1 MAQIE
6 KWLKEEHIL
15 GCSYSGGGGGGGVEN
30 SFRSKKLSKK
40 VPQRGLGVAQ
50 LEKIRLEEQQKKEAA
65 NQPKPSEN
73 SSLREGGIR
82 YILLRKR
89 FRRQRYPPP
98 TSPESDFPDVE
109 DKAEPQCPPGLR
121 QYETMVVL
129 RPDMSEDERLA
140 FTQKYE
146 ELLVGGGAM
155 YVEVLN
161 RGVIPLAYGIRK
173 KNKAGESNTYLDG
186 IYLLFTYFTKPE
198 SMSILGETLLAD
210 DNVIRS
216 SSFKIRKRKLF

>member
-1 MAQIE
+1 MAASSITSSALTIPRPPLTSSESLQTFFIPN
-6 KWLKEEHIL
+6 
-15 GCSYSGGGGGGGVEN
+15 N
-30 SFRSKKLSKK
+30 SFNMR
-40 VPQRGLGVAQ
+40 
-50 LEKIRLEEQQKKEAA
+50 
-65 NQPKPSEN
+65 
-73 SSLREGGIR
+73 
-82 YILLRKR
+82 RKTLNR
-89 FRRQRYPPP
+89 TPALKAEFDISFFERDLQGNDGSTTPIIPG
-98 TSPESDFPDVE
+98 SGFPDVE
-109 DKAEPQCPPGLR
+109 GKEEPQCPPGLR

-146 ELLVGGGAM
+146 ELLVAGGGM
-155 YVEVLN
+155 YVEVFN

-198 SMSILGETLLAD
+198 SLSTFGETLLAD
-210 DNVIRS
+210 DDVIRS

>member
-1 MAQIE
+1 MASASLSSALIIPKPHLPHSHSSALNLNTFFKSNNSIKFPQLQIS
-6 KWLKEEHIL
+6 L
-15 GCSYSGGGGGGGVEN
+15 N
-30 SFRSKKLSKK
+30 
-40 VPQRGLGVAQ
+40 PQRTAASVRAEFDISFFERDLGG
-50 LEKIRLEEQQKKEAA
+50 
-65 NQPKPSEN
+65 S
-73 SSLREGGIR
+73 GT
-82 YILLRKR
+82 
-89 FRRQRYPPP
+89 PPP